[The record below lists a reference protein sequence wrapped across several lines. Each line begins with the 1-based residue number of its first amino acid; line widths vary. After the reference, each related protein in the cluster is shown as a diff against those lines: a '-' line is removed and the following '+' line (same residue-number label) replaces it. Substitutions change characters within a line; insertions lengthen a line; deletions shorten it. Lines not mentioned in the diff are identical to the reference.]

1 MDFILGVLLWG
12 LSLLVFK
19 IIGITWLF
27 NAILWIP
34 VVFIVFVVLISII
47 SVLYALFFGDKK

>member
-1 MDFILGVLLWG
+1 MNFILGVLLWG

-34 VVFIVFVVLISII
+34 VVAVAFVVLISII